1 MEAEIAYHS
10 TDSPSTAVVE
20 TEDKPDR
27 DVIDTI
33 KELIRKPS
41 AVSKDFGGIKKVC

>member
-10 TDSPSTAVVE
+10 TDSPTAVVE

-41 AVSKDFGGIKKVC
+41 AVSKDFGVIKKVC